1 MEQFVSAGHKV
12 WKGTVGAGEGLWIP
26 PGFLFTEYT
35 SDKEGMVGMKMF
47 GVAVTNL
54 TLMRQ
59 LYKKLEG
66 TASKA
71 PLLFVQLL
79 SDVGELV
86 KQKAQ
91 PNGVPAPPELPAS
104 WGKFA
109 LPDVSAERPAAVGE
123 EAADAASAQPSVAA
137 VADKSTVAE
146 AKEPDK
152 PELEE
157 QKTANGAEAPPTPV
171 ANAAGT
177 DAKDSEE
184 KEVAAAG
191 TGAKDPEEQGV
202 AEDNGGEGSE
212 EKKAAKDM
220 DAAD

>member
-1 MEQFVSAGHKV
+1 
-12 WKGTVGAGEGLWIP
+12 
-26 PGFLFTEYT
+26 
-35 SDKEGMVGMKMF
+35 MF
-47 GVAVTNL
+47 GAAATNL

-59 LYKKLEG
+59 LYKKLVS

-71 PLLFVQLL
+71 PLLFIQLL

-86 KQKAQ
+86 KKKAQ
-91 PNGVPAPPELPAS
+91 PNGVPAPPQLTPPAS
-104 WGKFA
+104 WGGCV
-109 LPDVSAERPAAVGE
+109 LPDGELSAERPAAVGE

-146 AKEPDK
+146 AEEPEK

-157 QKTANGAEAPPTPV
+157 QKTANGAESPDKQTPTPV

-191 TGAKDPEEQGV
+191 TGAK
-202 AEDNGGEGSE
+202 ASE
-212 EKKAAKDM
+212 EKKAAKDT
-220 DAAD
+220 DAGD

>member
-35 SDKEGMVGMKMF
+35 SDKEGVVGMKMF
-47 GVAVTNL
+47 GAAVTNL

-79 SDVGELV
+79 SDIGELV
-86 KQKAQ
+86 KNKAQ
-91 PNGVPAPPELPAS
+91 PNGVPAPPKLPAS

-137 VADKSTVAE
+137 VAAE

-157 QKTANGAEAPPTPV
+157 QKTANGAKAPPTPV

-177 DAKDSEE
+177 DEE

>member
-1 MEQFVSAGHKV
+1 MDSARFPLHRIHIRQRRSGGHENVRRCRDK
-12 WKGTVGAGEGLWIP
+12 
-26 PGFLFTEYT
+26 
-35 SDKEGMVGMKMF
+35 SDVDE
-47 GVAVTNL
+47 AVVQEA
-54 TLMRQ
+54 RGHCFQ
-59 LYKKLEG
+59 
-66 TASKA
+66 A

-79 SDVGELV
+79 SDIGELV
-86 KQKAQ
+86 KNKAQ

-146 AKEPDK
+146 AEEPEK

-157 QKTANGAEAPPTPV
+157 QKTANGAEAPDKQTPTPV

-177 DAKDSEE
+177 DAQDSWE

-191 TGAKDPEEQGV
+191 TGAKDPEEKGV
-202 AEDNGGEGSE
+202 AEDNGGKGSE
-212 EKKAAKDM
+212 EKKAAKDT
-220 DAAD
+220 DAGD